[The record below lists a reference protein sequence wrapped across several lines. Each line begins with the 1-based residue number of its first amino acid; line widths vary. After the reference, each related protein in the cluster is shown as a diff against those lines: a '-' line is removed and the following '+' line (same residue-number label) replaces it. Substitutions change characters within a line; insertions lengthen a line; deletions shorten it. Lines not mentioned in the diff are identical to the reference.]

1 MRFFGTRK
9 RGRESQIDG
18 HSSEEKRRRKQ
29 EIDEKKAGTL
39 GFATATLFPNVEK
52 IHTGAKNMS
61 VSKFEPPILSFI
73 VRLFNQ
79 AVVFRSVGTANS
91 EFPIIL

>member
-1 MRFFGTRK
+1 
-9 RGRESQIDG
+9 
-18 HSSEEKRRRKQ
+18 
-29 EIDEKKAGTL
+29 
-39 GFATATLFPNVEK
+39 
-52 IHTGAKNMS
+52 MS